1 MRESCATQKKTPR
14 HSTVE
19 HSNVDSVVIP
29 EAEAVNVEYVALDL
43 TGVSGAGQVL
53 IEFLK
58 SDAGRSALADRGF
71 LLP

>member
-1 MRESCATQKKTPR
+1 M
-14 HSTVE
+14 
-19 HSNVDSVVIP
+19 IP

-43 TGVSGAGQVL
+43 TGVSGAGQDL

-58 SDAGRSALADRGF
+58 SDAGRFALANRGF